1 MALDFNPQERGMFAA
16 PRMPN
21 ATWGGLVQG
30 YQTMQSPLQAIGAG
44 LDRSA
49 RISNQNKLTDL
60 ISSGRMDL
68 NDPMKATQQA
78 LPMLNRTTE
87 SAVQNFGNLLN
98 RSLQARQERR
108 ADAAQALQEKQAQW
122 NREEALANLGFQN
135 LEAQNAQETLRMEQE
150 MNPLRRALL
159 NEQIKSQQF
168 NREMQRRHL
177 AAEQA
182 QKEKEAMLKD
192 AYIDDKGNVVYATRG
207 EAILKGYTPFDVT
220 QNVRRSVLESPGNR
234 HYIQKGVDWAKLPDD
249 VKKRYYEESLAAR
262 NKFEDVDIG
271 PEELEKLNQ
280 IEQSLTDEERAQFAA
295 VPLERKAQW
304 LLDKGKMMVIDRPWL
319 YRYSPV
325 GSDIEFVNYELGED
339 NKTKKPIRKKDN
351 RSWLEKLLDIRK

>member
-108 ADAAQALQEKQAQW
+108 ADAAQALQEKRAQW
-122 NREEALANLGFQN
+122 NREEALANLGFRN
-135 LEAQNAQETLRMEQE
+135 LEAQNAQDRLRMDQE
-150 MNPLRRALL
+150 MNPLRKALL
-159 NEQIKSQQF
+159 GEQIKSQQF
-168 NREMQRRHL
+168 NRDLQRRRL
-177 AAEQA
+177 EAEQA
-182 QKEKEAMLKD
+182 QQEKKAMTPGAYMDKD
-192 AYIDDKGNVVYATRG
+192 GNVVYTTKGDAMLRG
-207 EAILKGYTPFDVT
+207 LVPFEVT
-220 QNVRRSVLESPGNR
+220 QNVVRAQRESPGNR
-234 HYIQKGVDWAKLPDD
+234 AYIQKGVDWATAPDSHKRD
-249 VKKRYYEESLAAR
+249 VYERGLASQ
-262 NKFEDVDIG
+262 NIIEDVDIG
-271 PEELEKLNQ
+271 QKELAWLNSV
-280 IEQSLTDEERAQFAA
+280 EQSLTDAERAQFAA
-295 VPLERKAQW
+295 LPDNEKVFYLLRKGRART
-304 LLDKGKMMVIDRPWL
+304 VDRPWF
-319 YRYSPV
+319 YRYMPW
-325 GSDIEFVNYELGED
+325 GSDIQIVNEEVEE
-339 NKTKKPIRKKDN
+339 PQDN
-351 RSWLEKLLDIRK
+351 RGFLQKLFGVR